1 MTKGNYLSGYKDGRF
16 LGDKV
21 MTRAEFF
28 ALATRFLPLKSGQ
41 INFKDVPNNHWAKE
55 AITSALAYGLV
66 KGQTEDSFR
75 PEEPI
80 TRAEAVYAINRM
92 LNRGVDALGLYPGYQ
107 KWRDNPKDA
116 WYYYDIIE
124 ASTSHTYTGIYPNE
138 RWTGIGLERNYD
150 VAKYEQSE
158 K

>member
-1 MTKGNYLSGYKDGRF
+1 
-16 LGDKV
+16 

-28 ALATRFLPLKSGQ
+28 ALATRFLPEKSSELTF
-41 INFKDVPNNHWAKE
+41 NDVPKTHWARK
-55 AITSALAYGLV
+55 AIASAMAYGLV
-66 KGQTEDSFR
+66 NEQTKGSFR
-75 PEEPI
+75 PEASI

-107 KWRDNPKDA
+107 QWRDNPKDT

-124 ASTSHTYTGIYPNE
+124 ASTSHTYTGTYPNE
-138 RWTGIGLERNYD
+138 RWNSIGLERNYD